1 MAKQDGGG
9 FDFSAINGSMAK
21 QLVKDML
28 AAFDADCTDAPPVF
42 SDTSSSDGPSF
53 PARSE
58 PETTR
63 QGDPRGQ
70 GKSRPCAPAHPN
82 PPRAR
87 ARAEARPPPAP
98 FEPAADRRRTPQDDT
113 DALMLKV
120 LPLATA
126 IASEALVRWGIE
138 EDSEGNAFIEVMNA
152 LAKLA
157 PADEFLSYDIYVLKC
172 KFMPLPPTNRAP
184 PPTKPKT
191 RPKKPSLDD
200 MSALSR

>member
-1 MAKQDGGG
+1 MAKDGGG

-28 AAFDADCTDAPPVF
+28 AAFDADTNRKRLAKAILA
-42 SDTSSSDGPSF
+42 
-53 PARSE
+53 AR
-58 PETTR
+58 
-63 QGDPRGQ
+63 
-70 GKSRPCAPAHPN
+70 
-82 PPRAR
+82 
-87 ARAEARPPPAP
+87 
-98 FEPAADRRRTPQDDT
+98 DDT

-126 IASEALVRWGIE
+126 IASEALGRWGIE
-138 EDSEGNAFIEVMNA
+138 EDSEGNAFVEVMNA

-172 KFMPLPPTNRAP
+172 KFMPFPPVNRAP
-184 PPTKPKT
+184 PPGKARQT

-200 MSALSR
+200 ESAVSGLSR